1 MPQINGPLFRARSRW
16 AGFWPGVVREAH
28 AAGASY
34 GSEAHRE
41 GRSNLAADWEGWG
54 RKFQFVNGLKPGQ
67 LT

>member
-1 MPQINGPLFRARSRW
+1 LIRGTAANRLVSGYF
-16 AGFWPGVVREAH
+16 VREAH

-34 GSEAHRE
+34 GSETDRE
-41 GRSNLAADWEGWG
+41 SRSNLAADWEGWG